1 MTNDHFNQKAEEHVK
16 LLKLY
21 TPILARVHGPNHPE
35 LAEVNEL
42 VKSLTDKIEKKDAE
56 LTEEFGK
63 LREVSGNYEVPSD
76 GCETYEAVYT
86 MLSEL
91 DEAYSN

>member
-1 MTNDHFNQKAEEHVK
+1 MTHEFKEKTESHVK
-16 LLKLY
+16 LLKQY

-42 VKSLTDKIEKKDAE
+42 VKSLTDKIGKKDAD
-56 LTEEFGK
+56 LSEEFGK
-63 LREVSGNYEVPSD
+63 LREVSSNYEVPSD

-91 DEAYSN
+91 DEAFSK